1 VEYQTKTYAQSLRIL
16 KSHCAF
22 PIGIFATMSVP
33 PLKMR
38 LSLLFQKAHGVW
50 PPLVSH
56 SRNSL
61 SLHASWW
68 SNDQNF
74 ILSTNITE
82 KSISQETLIDIP
94 TLSSEFL
101 VKAMPPTPTV
111 DPSPTGN
118 LLVMIALS
126 LAIFLVSLDTVVI
139 TTALPTIAHQFGLT
153 NSGYA
158 WIGSAY
164 LLTNAAFV
172 PFWGRISDIFG
183 RKPTLL
189 VASFFFLAGSIISAL
204 APNGAALI
212 SGRAVQGF
220 GGGGMGV
227 LVNIVISD
235 IFDMR
240 YIHYSLEAPML
251 WRGCFDQAQLDFS
264 NLL

>member
-1 VEYQTKTYAQSLRIL
+1 
-16 KSHCAF
+16 
-22 PIGIFATMSVP
+22 MSVP

-50 PPLVSH
+50 PPLVSR
-56 SRNSL
+56 SEIT
-61 SLHASWW
+61 LHGNWW

-74 ILSTNITE
+74 VLSTNITE
-82 KSISQETLIDIP
+82 KFISQETLIAIP
-94 TLSSEFL
+94 SVSSESL
-101 VKAMPPTPTV
+101 VKIMPPTPDV
-111 DPSPTGN
+111 DPLPTGN

-126 LAIFLVSLDTVVI
+126 LAIFLISLDTVVI

-240 YIHYSLEAPML
+240 YVYDLLEATL
-251 WRGCFDQAQLDFS
+251 FSVVCFA
-264 NLL
+264 NPR

>member
-1 VEYQTKTYAQSLRIL
+1 
-16 KSHCAF
+16 
-22 PIGIFATMSVP
+22 MSVP

-56 SRNSL
+56 SEI

-74 ILSTNITE
+74 VLSTNIIE

-94 TLSSEFL
+94 TLSSGSL
-101 VKAMPPTPTV
+101 VKIMPPTTPAV

-240 YIHYSLEAPML
+240 YVYYLLEATL
-251 WRGCFDQAQLDFS
+251 FS
-264 NLL
+264 RFCVDRA